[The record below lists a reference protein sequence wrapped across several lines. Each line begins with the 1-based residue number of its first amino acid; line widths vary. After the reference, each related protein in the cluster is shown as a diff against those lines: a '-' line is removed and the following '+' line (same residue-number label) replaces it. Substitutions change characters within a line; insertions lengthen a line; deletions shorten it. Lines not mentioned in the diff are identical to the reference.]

1 MAIPTLTEEQIH
13 TWTREQKD
21 RWWLTTVFRGDMA
34 QLTFRSAL
42 TGFLLG
48 GILSA
53 TNLYVSAKTGIT
65 LGVGLTSVILAF
77 GMFKFLSAMRIA
89 KDFTILENNA
99 MQSIATSAGYM
110 TVPLMSSFTAY
121 FWKANVVLP
130 WYQLF
135 IFNIVTAIMGVLVA
149 FPMKRRFI
157 NDEQQPFPE
166 GRACGVV
173 LDTLYTGAG
182 TIGIIQAKALLISAS
197 IIAFIHICMGE
208 AYMKL
213 LWVWA
218 LGRNTFYYF
227 NERIDAWYYTLAA
240 KHGWII
246 PKIAGIDIRELA
258 LRPSLDLAMLGTGGL
273 MGIRTSTSMLIGA
286 VINFVILAPWMIHL
300 GDIKTKGSRLTW
312 DEAQAQVAAGTM
324 AAKDIAFGR
333 VEIVNQWAIWWGV
346 GIMVVGSLVALFA
359 KPKVII
365 DAFKGALGKK
375 QAIDDPVAHIE
386 LPLKVSFIGLPICAI
401 AIAWMAHSWYG
412 VPYWMTVV
420 ALPLVFALSLICTN
434 AMALTSWTPT
444 GALAKIPQ
452 FTFGMLDRSNPGV
465 NLMTAGITASVASNA
480 ANLLSDIKPGYML
493 GAKPRQQAVG
503 HVIGII
509 AGAVV
514 STPLFYAMFLSNRE
528 EGKSVEQAMVT
539 DQFPMPSAVQWKGVA
554 DIIERGF
561 AGLSPSI
568 LWSLAIAAGVALVF
582 EMLRLRTRGKFW
594 LSPVSIGL
602 GVVLPPDATLCMF
615 IGAVIFDR
623 LHHMNAKREGT
634 LGHTLWVRSMEP
646 ICAGIIAGAALT
658 GIGDKLIDVFL
669 LPVLGIK

>member
-1 MAIPTLTEEQIH
+1 
-13 TWTREQKD
+13 
-21 RWWLTTVFRGDMA
+21 
-34 QLTFRSAL
+34 
-42 TGFLLG
+42 
-48 GILSA
+48 
-53 TNLYVSAKTGIT
+53 
-65 LGVGLTSVILAF
+65 
-77 GMFKFLSAMRIA
+77 
-89 KDFTILENNA
+89 
-99 MQSIATSAGYM
+99 
-110 TVPLMSSFTAY
+110 
-121 FWKANVVLP
+121 
-130 WYQLF
+130 
-135 IFNIVTAIMGVLVA
+135 
-149 FPMKRRFI
+149 
-157 NDEQQPFPE
+157 
-166 GRACGVV
+166 
-173 LDTLYTGAG
+173 
-182 TIGIIQAKALLISAS
+182 
-197 IIAFIHICMGE
+197 
-208 AYMKL
+208 
-213 LWVWA
+213 
-218 LGRNTFYYF
+218 
-227 NERIDAWYYTLAA
+227 
-240 KHGWII
+240 
-246 PKIAGIDIRELA
+246 
-258 LRPSLDLAMLGTGGL
+258 
-273 MGIRTSTSMLIGA
+273 
-286 VINFVILAPWMIHL
+286 
-300 GDIKTKGSRLTW
+300 
-312 DEAQAQVAAGTM
+312 
-324 AAKDIAFGR
+324 
-333 VEIVNQWAIWWGV
+333 
-346 GIMVVGSLVALFA
+346 
-359 KPKVII
+359 
-365 DAFKGALGKK
+365 
-375 QAIDDPVAHIE
+375 
-386 LPLKVSFIGLPICAI
+386 
-401 AIAWMAHSWYG
+401 MAHSWYG